1 MKYERIEIGRFIE
14 RPNRFIAYVEIAGK
28 KETVHVKNTGRCAE
42 LLTPNASVYVQR
54 AENPDRKTQWDLI
67 GVKKGKRMINM
78 DSQIPNKVV
87 EEWIK
92 QGNLFPD
99 AIVIRPEK
107 TYRKSRFDLYVE
119 EGDRKIFVEVKGVT
133 LEENG
138 IVKFPDAPTERGIKH
153 IEELCEATKE
163 GYEAYIFFVIQ
174 MKGVRYFTPNMETQP
189 AFGEALKRAKE
200 QGVHVLHMTVK
211 LEKTALRLERKCL
224 FFWRMRI

>member
-1 MKYERIEIGRFIE
+1 
-14 RPNRFIAYVEIAGK
+14 
-28 KETVHVKNTGRCAE
+28 
-42 LLTPNASVYVQR
+42 
-54 AENPDRKTQWDLI
+54 
-67 GVKKGKRMINM
+67 MINM

-99 AIVIRPEK
+99 ATVIRPEK

-174 MKGVRYFTPNMETQP
+174 MKGVRYFTPNMGS
-189 AFGEALKRAKE
+189 AAGIWRSAKTSE
-200 QGVHVLHMTVK
+200 RSRECMYLHMTVK

>member
-1 MKYERIEIGRFIE
+1 M
-14 RPNRFIAYVEIAGK
+14 
-28 KETVHVKNTGRCAE
+28 
-42 LLTPNASVYVQR
+42 
-54 AENPDRKTQWDLI
+54 
-67 GVKKGKRMINM
+67 
-78 DSQIPNKVV
+78 
-87 EEWIK
+87 
-92 QGNLFPD
+92 
-99 AIVIRPEK
+99 IRPEK

-189 AFGEALKRAKE
+189 AFGER
-200 QGVHVLHMTVK
+200 
-211 LEKTALRLERKCL
+211 
-224 FFWRMRI
+224 

>member
-99 AIVIRPEK
+99 ATMIRPEK

-174 MKGVRYFTPNMETQP
+174 MKGVRYFTPNMERSRHL
-189 AFGEALKRAKE
+189 AKR
-200 QGVHVLHMTVK
+200 
-211 LEKTALRLERKCL
+211 
-224 FFWRMRI
+224 

>member
-189 AFGEALKRAKE
+189 AFGEALKRA
-200 QGVHVLHMTVK
+200 GIIT
-211 LEKTALRLERKCL
+211 
-224 FFWRMRI
+224 

>member
-174 MKGVRYFTPNMETQP
+174 MKGVRYFTPNMETQRHL
-189 AFGEALKRAKE
+189 AKR
-200 QGVHVLHMTVK
+200 
-211 LEKTALRLERKCL
+211 
-224 FFWRMRI
+224 

>member
-1 MKYERIEIGRFIE
+1 
-14 RPNRFIAYVEIAGK
+14 
-28 KETVHVKNTGRCAE
+28 
-42 LLTPNASVYVQR
+42 
-54 AENPDRKTQWDLI
+54 
-67 GVKKGKRMINM
+67 MINM

-163 GYEAYIFFVIQ
+163 GYEAYIF
-174 MKGVRYFTPNMETQP
+174 
-189 AFGEALKRAKE
+189 L
-200 QGVHVLHMTVK
+200 
-211 LEKTALRLERKCL
+211 
-224 FFWRMRI
+224 

>member
-28 KETVHVKNTGRCAE
+28 KETKKKKNTGRCAE

-133 LEENG
+133 LEEM
-138 IVKFPDAPTERGIKH
+138 
-153 IEELCEATKE
+153 EL
-163 GYEAYIFFVIQ
+163 
-174 MKGVRYFTPNMETQP
+174 
-189 AFGEALKRAKE
+189 
-200 QGVHVLHMTVK
+200 
-211 LEKTALRLERKCL
+211 
-224 FFWRMRI
+224 

>member
-189 AFGEALKRAKE
+189 AFGEALSWKR
-200 QGVHVLHMTVK
+200 QH
-211 LEKTALRLERKCL
+211 
-224 FFWRMRI
+224 

>member
-200 QGVHVLHMTVK
+200 QGVHVL
-211 LEKTALRLERKCL
+211 AYD
-224 FFWRMRI
+224 

>member
-138 IVKFPDAPTERGIKH
+138 IVKFPDAPTERGKS
-153 IEELCEATKE
+153 TSKS
-163 GYEAYIFFVIQ
+163 FVRRQ
-174 MKGVRYFTPNMETQP
+174 KKDMK
-189 AFGEALKRAKE
+189 
-200 QGVHVLHMTVK
+200 
-211 LEKTALRLERKCL
+211 
-224 FFWRMRI
+224 RISFL

>member
-1 MKYERIEIGRFIE
+1 
-14 RPNRFIAYVEIAGK
+14 
-28 KETVHVKNTGRCAE
+28 
-42 LLTPNASVYVQR
+42 
-54 AENPDRKTQWDLI
+54 
-67 GVKKGKRMINM
+67 MINM

-138 IVKFPDAPTERGIKH
+138 IVKFPDAPVSYTHLDVYKRQRDCDDDVNCASFH
-153 IEELCEATKE
+153 SDS
-163 GYEAYIFFVIQ
+163 
-174 MKGVRYFTPNMETQP
+174 
-189 AFGEALKRAKE
+189 FGRD
-200 QGVHVLHMTVK
+200 
-211 LEKTALRLERKCL
+211 R
-224 FFWRMRI
+224 